1 MLAADSQVSAEVGEA
16 MPQTTKARPNVAS
29 DLVTKLTSQPHTR
42 QAREIMHREII
53 VSGDDA
59 LSKTIAE
66 ELRGA
71 GARIIQ
77 ISTAADLLSAGV
89 HRARAVV
96 CAGPDDA
103 VNLEIALLA
112 REFSPTIRV
121 VARLANDVLREG
133 VAAVSGPGAIL
144 DVADLAAPSVLEAVL
159 SRNAHQFDTAGIEF
173 VVWGA
178 EAPRDGTLREI
189 YNDLAPVAVV
199 HGKNSP
205 APGEVVPCPGRDLGV
220 YAGDWTSMI
229 GVKDELEARGLTVPS
244 RTATRSRQ
252 SRVRRAI
259 DAIRAM
265 RNDVNP
271 MLSPSLAF
279 TLFLT
284 LGSAAL
290 VRFTYQN
297 PRMSW
302 IDALYFASETITT
315 VGYGDFSFGQQSPLL
330 RLFAVVLMWGGVTV
344 TAILVALLADMLLSR
359 RFAQSA
365 GLRRARHMRDH
376 VIVVGLGST
385 AVRVIS
391 DLTADGYDVLVI
403 EQNENNRFLS
413 IAAELDVPVIFGD
426 ATMRQT
432 LESANIDRARGVAV
446 LTQHDMI
453 NIGTGIVLL
462 EVLGSDTKVPIVMR
476 VQGRALA
483 TAVNR
488 QFGFENVRSI
498 VDLAAPWFIGAAM
511 GLQVLGT
518 FWVGQRSFMVGGM
531 LVTEGSELDGM
542 RLVDMSTHTRV
553 IAITRTEGPVSLRP
567 RRDAQLKAGD
577 TVYLI
582 GPYRELIATLRK
594 GQPPPLTAINGG
606 AATLAAARSL
616 HGPPKRRPRWAQEDA
631 EA

>member
-1 MLAADSQVSAEVGEA
+1 
-16 MPQTTKARPNVAS
+16 MPQDTKQRPTVAT
-29 DLVTKLTSQPHTR
+29 DLVSKLTKPQPRSR
-42 QAREIMHREII
+42 QQREIMHREII
-53 VSGDDA
+53 VCGDDPLA
-59 LSKTIAE
+59 KTIAE

-77 ISTAADLLSAGV
+77 ITTAADLLGAGV

-96 CAGPDDA
+96 CAGPDDE

-112 REFSPTIRV
+112 REYSANVRV
-121 VARLANDVLREG
+121 VARLSNDVLREA
-133 VAAVSGPGAIL
+133 VSAVSGPGAIL
-144 DVADLAAPSVLEAVL
+144 DVADLAAPSIVEAVL
-159 SRNAHQFDTAGIEF
+159 SRNAHQFETAGIGF

-178 EAPRDGTLREI
+178 EAPRDGTLRQI

-205 APGEVVPCPGRDLGV
+205 TPGEVVPCPGRDLPV

-229 GVKDELEARGLTVPS
+229 GVKDELEARGITVPPP
-244 RTATRSRQ
+244 TATRSRQ

-259 DAIRAM
+259 DAVRAL

-271 MLSPSLAF
+271 LLVPSLAF
-279 TLFLT
+279 ALFVT
-284 LGSAAL
+284 LGSTAVL
-290 VRFTYQN
+290 RFTYER

-302 IDALYFASETITT
+302 LDALYFASETIST
-315 VGYGDFSFGQQSPLL
+315 VGYGDFSFGQQSPFL
-330 RLFAVVLMWGGVTV
+330 RLFAVALMFGGAIV
-344 TAILVALLADMLLSR
+344 TAILVAFIADMLLSR
-359 RFAQSA
+359 RFVHTA
-365 GLRRARHMRDH
+365 GVRRARHMRDH
-376 VIVVGLGST
+376 VVVVGLGST
-385 AVRVIS
+385 GIRVVS
-391 DLTADGYDVLVI
+391 DLTAAGYDVVVI
-403 EQNENNRFLS
+403 ERDENNRFLS
-413 IAAELDVPVIFGD
+413 IAAKLDVPVIFGD
-426 ATMRQT
+426 STMRQT
-432 LESANIDRARGVAV
+432 LESARVDRARGVAV
-446 LTQHDMI
+446 LTQADMQ

-483 TAVNR
+483 AAVNR

-531 LVTEGSELDGM
+531 LVTAGSELDGL

-553 IAITRTEGPVSLRP
+553 IAITRQDGPVSLRP
-567 RRDAQLKAGD
+567 RRDARLKAGD

-594 GQPPPLTAINGG
+594 GQPPPLTAMNSG
-606 AATLAAARSL
+606 AATLAAARAL
-616 HGPPKRRPRWAQEDA
+616 HGPPARRPLWAPEDA
-631 EA
+631 EV